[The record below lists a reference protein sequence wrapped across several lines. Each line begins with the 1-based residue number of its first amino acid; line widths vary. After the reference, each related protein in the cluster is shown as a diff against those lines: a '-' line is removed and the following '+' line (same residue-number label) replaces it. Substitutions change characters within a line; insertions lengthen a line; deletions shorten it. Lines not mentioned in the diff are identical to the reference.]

1 MLVVLE
7 KQCLKK
13 LRIILQ
19 SNYFYLFLMLFVA
32 ILLYFNACDKSKY
45 DINDD
50 VIIGTITSYY
60 IDNDKLVITIFGKE
74 KVLCNYYFKDENN
87 TFDYELGDKI
97 KLFGKLKLPSNNSIF
112 NGFNYRE
119 YLKYERINYIFDID
133 EIIKISNNKSI
144 MYKLK
149 NSIINI
155 INKSPNKDYLHTFLL
170 GNNKY
175 IDKEVMESYRING
188 ISHLFSI
195 SGMHISLLS
204 MIILKLLKNYKFKK
218 EVVILFLLIYMTL
231 TDFLPSILRSGIFF
245 ILIYLNKKFNLN
257 ISMFKLMIILL
268 FICVLIDPYI
278 VYKIGFQYSYTIS
291 FYLITFNQLI
301 NKSKNKLYKLF
312 IVSFISFIVSVPI
325 TINNFSQINVLSIFL
340 NIFFVPIVSSI
351 IFPLSLIT
359 FLFPF
364 FNNLFAILINI
375 FELLSITFS
384 KIDNF
389 IFIMSKIST
398 LFIIIYYIIIS
409 ITLYFLSKNKYKY
422 IVSLMFIFVIHYN
435 ITIFNKG
442 LEITY
447 IDVGQG
453 DSIFIK
459 FPNDKSNILIDTG
472 GKVTYG
478 NLKNNYSVGKNI
490 VDYLKS
496 MGIRKLDYLIITHGD
511 FDHMGDSLY
520 LIDKFKVENVI
531 FNCGEFNALE
541 KELIK
546 VLDEKKIKY
555 YSCIKEL
562 NIDNNKLYFLQTKK
576 YDNENDNSNVI
587 YTEFNGYKFMFMG
600 DAGVEKEKD
609 ILDKYNLANIDVL
622 KVGHH
627 GSKTS
632 SSKEYIDEI
641 KPKYAIISVGKNNR
655 YGHPNKE
662 VLNNLDNSKI
672 YRTDQDGS
680 IMFKIKN
687 NKLKIET
694 CSP

>member
-1 MLVVLE
+1 M
-7 KQCLKK
+7 KK
-13 LRIILQ
+13 LNLIFLFSIIYVFIVIKFNLITTKYNDIVSVTGVVTNIKY
-19 SNYFYLFLMLFVA
+19 SNDKTIITIKNKEKILIYTHSNISLSLGDYINVTGKFYLP
-32 ILLYFNACDKSKY
+32 
-45 DINDD
+45 
-50 VIIGTITSYY
+50 G
-60 IDNDKLVITIFGKE
+60 
-74 KVLCNYYFKDENN
+74 ENTTKN
-87 TFDYELGDKI
+87 I
-97 KLFGKLKLPSNNSIF
+97 
-112 NGFNYRE
+112 FNYRN
-119 YLKYERINYIFDID
+119 YLKSKKIFWIT
-133 EIIKISNNKSI
+133 NNPE
-144 MYKLK
+144 
-149 NSIINI
+149 INI
-155 INKSPNKDYLHTFLL
+155 IKYNKNIFYKIKNKIIHKINNEYLNSFIL
-170 GNNKY
+170 GDNSY
-175 IDKEVMESYRING
+175 LDDTVITSYRING

-531 FNCGEFNALE
+531 FNCGEFNVLE
-541 KELIK
+541 KE
-546 VLDEKKIKY
+546 
-555 YSCIKEL
+555 
-562 NIDNNKLYFLQTKK
+562 
-576 YDNENDNSNVI
+576 
-587 YTEFNGYKFMFMG
+587 
-600 DAGVEKEKD
+600 
-609 ILDKYNLANIDVL
+609 
-622 KVGHH
+622 
-627 GSKTS
+627 
-632 SSKEYIDEI
+632 
-641 KPKYAIISVGKNNR
+641 
-655 YGHPNKE
+655 
-662 VLNNLDNSKI
+662 
-672 YRTDQDGS
+672 
-680 IMFKIKN
+680 
-687 NKLKIET
+687 
-694 CSP
+694 

>member
-133 EIIKISNNKSI
+133 KIIKISNNKSI

-364 FNNLFAILINI
+364 FNNLFTILINI

-546 VLDEKKIKY
+546 KLNKRKVNY
-555 YSCIKEL
+555 CYCIKEL
-562 NIDNNKLYFLQTKK
+562 NIGKYKLDFLNTKVFGDENN
-576 YDNENDNSNVI
+576 NSNVI

-609 ILDKYNLANIDVL
+609 ILDKYNISDIDVL

-632 SSKEYIDEI
+632 SSKGFIDEI

>member
-325 TINNFSQINVLSIFL
+325 AINNFSQINVLSIFL

-364 FNNLFAILINI
+364 FNNLFTILINI

-490 VDYLKS
+490 IDYLKS

-531 FNCGEFNALE
+531 FNCGEFNVLE

-662 VLNNLDNSKI
+662 VLNNLYNSKI

>member
-325 TINNFSQINVLSIFL
+325 AINNFSQINVLSIFL

-490 VDYLKS
+490 IDYLKS

-531 FNCGEFNALE
+531 FNCGEFNVLE

>member
-364 FNNLFAILINI
+364 FNNLFTILINI

-531 FNCGEFNALE
+531 FNCGEFNVLE

-562 NIDNNKLYFLQTKK
+562 NIGKYKLDFLNTKV

-587 YTEFNGYKFMFMG
+587 YTELNGYKFMFMG

-609 ILDKYNLANIDVL
+609 ILEKYNLSNIDVL

-632 SSKEYIDEI
+632 SSKEFIDEI

>member
-60 IDNDKLVITIFGKE
+60 IDTDKLVITIFGKE

-325 TINNFSQINVLSIFL
+325 AINNFSQINVLSIFL

-364 FNNLFAILINI
+364 FNNLFTILINI

-531 FNCGEFNALE
+531 FNCGEFNVLE

-587 YTEFNGYKFMFMG
+587 YTELNGYKFMFMG

>member
-1 MLVVLE
+1 M
-7 KQCLKK
+7 KK

-195 SGMHISLLS
+195 SGMHVSLLS

-325 TINNFSQINVLSIFL
+325 AINNFSQINVLSIFL

-364 FNNLFAILINI
+364 FNNLFTILINI

-531 FNCGEFNALE
+531 FNCGEFNVLE

-587 YTEFNGYKFMFMG
+587 YTELNGYKFMFMG

-662 VLNNLDNSKI
+662 VLNNLYNSKI

>member
-1 MLVVLE
+1 M
-7 KQCLKK
+7 KK

-32 ILLYFNACDKSKY
+32 ILLSFNACDKSKY

-60 IDNDKLVITIFGKE
+60 IDTDKLVITIFGKE

-133 EIIKISNNKSI
+133 KIIKISNNKSI

-364 FNNLFAILINI
+364 FNNLFTILINI

-490 VDYLKS
+490 GDYLKS

-531 FNCGEFNALE
+531 FNCGEFNVLE

-587 YTEFNGYKFMFMG
+587 YTELNGYKFMFMG

-632 SSKEYIDEI
+632 SSKGFIDEI
-641 KPKYAIISVGKNNR
+641 DPKYGVISVGKNNR

>member
-609 ILDKYNLANIDVL
+609 ILEKYNLSNIDVL

-632 SSKEYIDEI
+632 SSKEFIDEI

>member
-1 MLVVLE
+1 M
-7 KQCLKK
+7 KK

-325 TINNFSQINVLSIFL
+325 AINNFSQINVLSIFL

-364 FNNLFAILINI
+364 FNNLFTILINI

-531 FNCGEFNALE
+531 FNCGEFNVLE

-587 YTEFNGYKFMFMG
+587 YTELNGYKFMFMG

-609 ILDKYNLANIDVL
+609 ILEKYNLSNIDVL

>member
-7 KQCLKK
+7 KPCLKK

-364 FNNLFAILINI
+364 FNNLFTILINI

-531 FNCGEFNALE
+531 FNCGEFNVLE

-600 DAGVEKEKD
+600 DAGIEKEKD

-632 SSKEYIDEI
+632 SSKGFIDEI

>member
-60 IDNDKLVITIFGKE
+60 IDTDKLVITIFGKE

-231 TDFLPSILRSGIFF
+231 TDFLPSILSSGIFF

-364 FNNLFAILINI
+364 FNNLFTILINI

-398 LFIIIYYIIIS
+398 LFILIYYIIIS

>member
-1 MLVVLE
+1 M
-7 KQCLKK
+7 KK

-531 FNCGEFNALE
+531 FNCGEFNVLE

-562 NIDNNKLYFLQTKK
+562 NIGKYKLDFLNTKV

>member
-325 TINNFSQINVLSIFL
+325 AINNFSQINVLSIFL

-531 FNCGEFNALE
+531 FNCGEFNVLE

-632 SSKEYIDEI
+632 SSKGFIDEI

-655 YGHPNKE
+655 YGHPNIE
-662 VLNNLDNSKI
+662 VLNNLYNSKI

>member
-133 EIIKISNNKSI
+133 KIIKISNNKSI

-364 FNNLFAILINI
+364 FNNLFTILINI

-546 VLDEKKIKY
+546 KLNKRKVNY
-555 YSCIKEL
+555 CYCIKEL
-562 NIDNNKLYFLQTKK
+562 NIGKYKLDFLNTKVFGDENN
-576 YDNENDNSNVI
+576 NSNVI
-587 YTEFNGYKFMFMG
+587 YTELNGYKFMFMG
-600 DAGVEKEKD
+600 DAGIEKEKD
-609 ILDKYNLANIDVL
+609 ILDKYNISDIDVL

-632 SSKEYIDEI
+632 SSKGFIDEI

>member
-364 FNNLFAILINI
+364 FNNLFTILINI

-398 LFIIIYYIIIS
+398 LFILIYYIIIS
-409 ITLYFLSKNKYKY
+409 ITLYFLSKNKNKY
-422 IVSLMFIFVIHYN
+422 MVSLMFIFVIHYN

-531 FNCGEFNALE
+531 FNCGEFNVLE

-587 YTEFNGYKFMFMG
+587 YTELNGYKFMFMG

-632 SSKEYIDEI
+632 SSKEFIDEI

>member
-19 SNYFYLFLMLFVA
+19 FNYFYLFLMLFVA

-364 FNNLFAILINI
+364 FNNLFTILINI

-531 FNCGEFNALE
+531 FNCGEFNVLE

-562 NIDNNKLYFLQTKK
+562 NIGKYKLDFLNTKV

-600 DAGVEKEKD
+600 DAGIEKEKD

-632 SSKEYIDEI
+632 SSKGFIDEI
-641 KPKYAIISVGKNNR
+641 DPKYGVISVGKNNR

>member
-60 IDNDKLVITIFGKE
+60 IDTDKLVITIFGKE

-155 INKSPNKDYLHTFLL
+155 INKGPNKDYLHTFLL

-364 FNNLFAILINI
+364 FNNLFTILINI

-478 NLKNNYSVGKNI
+478 NVKNNYSVGKNI

>member
-1 MLVVLE
+1 M
-7 KQCLKK
+7 KK

-32 ILLYFNACDKSKY
+32 ILLSFNACDKSKY

-60 IDNDKLVITIFGKE
+60 IDTDKLVITIFGKE

-155 INKSPNKDYLHTFLL
+155 INKGPNKDYLHTFLL

-364 FNNLFAILINI
+364 FNNLFTILINI

-398 LFIIIYYIIIS
+398 LFILIYYIIIS

>member
-1 MLVVLE
+1 M
-7 KQCLKK
+7 KK

-149 NSIINI
+149 NGIINI

-175 IDKEVMESYRING
+175 IDKEVMESYKING

-364 FNNLFAILINI
+364 FNNLFTILINI

-546 VLDEKKIKY
+546 KLNKRKVNY
-555 YSCIKEL
+555 CSCVKEL
-562 NIDNNKLYFLQTKK
+562 NIGKYKLDFLNTKV

-600 DAGVEKEKD
+600 DAGIEKEKD

-632 SSKEYIDEI
+632 SSKGFIDEI
-641 KPKYAIISVGKNNR
+641 DPKYGVISVGKNNR

>member
-7 KQCLKK
+7 KPCLKK

-133 EIIKISNNKSI
+133 KIIKISNNKSI

-364 FNNLFAILINI
+364 FNNLFTILINI

-459 FPNDKSNILIDTG
+459 FPNDKSNILIDTD

-546 VLDEKKIKY
+546 KLNKRKVNY
-555 YSCIKEL
+555 CYCIKEL
-562 NIDNNKLYFLQTKK
+562 NIGKYKLDFLNTKVFGDENN
-576 YDNENDNSNVI
+576 NSNVI

-609 ILDKYNLANIDVL
+609 ILDKYNISDIDVL

-632 SSKEYIDEI
+632 SSKGFIDEI

>member
-546 VLDEKKIKY
+546 KLNKRKVNY
-555 YSCIKEL
+555 CSCIKEL
-562 NIDNNKLYFLQTKK
+562 NIGKYKLDFLNTKV

-587 YTEFNGYKFMFMG
+587 YTELNGYKFMFMG
-600 DAGVEKEKD
+600 DAGIEKEKD

-632 SSKEYIDEI
+632 SSKGFIDEI
-641 KPKYAIISVGKNNR
+641 DPKYGVISVGKNNR

-672 YRTDQDGS
+672 YRTDQDGR

>member
-1 MLVVLE
+1 M
-7 KQCLKK
+7 KK

-325 TINNFSQINVLSIFL
+325 AINNFSQINVLSIFL

-364 FNNLFAILINI
+364 FNNLFTILINI

-531 FNCGEFNALE
+531 FNCGEFNVLE

>member
-1 MLVVLE
+1 M
-7 KQCLKK
+7 KK

-364 FNNLFAILINI
+364 FNNLFTILINI
-375 FELLSITFS
+375 YELLSITFS

-546 VLDEKKIKY
+546 KLNKRKVNY
-555 YSCIKEL
+555 CYCIKEL
-562 NIDNNKLYFLQTKK
+562 NIGKYKLDFLNTKV

-600 DAGVEKEKD
+600 DAGIEKEKD

-632 SSKEYIDEI
+632 SSKGFIDEI

>member
-531 FNCGEFNALE
+531 FNCGEFNVLE

-609 ILDKYNLANIDVL
+609 ILEKYNLANIDVL

>member
-1 MLVVLE
+1 
-7 KQCLKK
+7 
-13 LRIILQ
+13 
-19 SNYFYLFLMLFVA
+19 
-32 ILLYFNACDKSKY
+32 
-45 DINDD
+45 
-50 VIIGTITSYY
+50 
-60 IDNDKLVITIFGKE
+60 
-74 KVLCNYYFKDENN
+74 
-87 TFDYELGDKI
+87 
-97 KLFGKLKLPSNNSIF
+97 
-112 NGFNYRE
+112 
-119 YLKYERINYIFDID
+119 
-133 EIIKISNNKSI
+133 
-144 MYKLK
+144 
-149 NSIINI
+149 
-155 INKSPNKDYLHTFLL
+155 
-170 GNNKY
+170 
-175 IDKEVMESYRING
+175 
-188 ISHLFSI
+188 
-195 SGMHISLLS
+195 
-204 MIILKLLKNYKFKK
+204 
-218 EVVILFLLIYMTL
+218 
-231 TDFLPSILRSGIFF
+231 
-245 ILIYLNKKFNLN
+245 
-257 ISMFKLMIILL
+257 MIILL

-364 FNNLFAILINI
+364 FNNLFTILINI

-490 VDYLKS
+490 IDYLKS

-531 FNCGEFNALE
+531 FNCGEFNVLE

>member
-1 MLVVLE
+1 M
-7 KQCLKK
+7 KK

-364 FNNLFAILINI
+364 FNNLFTILINI

-531 FNCGEFNALE
+531 FNCGEFNVLE

-609 ILDKYNLANIDVL
+609 ILEKYNLSNIDVL

-655 YGHPNKE
+655 YDHPNKE

>member
-60 IDNDKLVITIFGKE
+60 IDTDKLVITIFGKE

-231 TDFLPSILRSGIFF
+231 
-245 ILIYLNKKFNLN
+245 N

-375 FELLSITFS
+375 FELLLITFS

-531 FNCGEFNALE
+531 FNCGEFNVLE

-562 NIDNNKLYFLQTKK
+562 NIGKYKLDFLNTKV

-587 YTEFNGYKFMFMG
+587 YTELNGYKFMFMG

-609 ILDKYNLANIDVL
+609 ILEKYNLSNIDVL

-632 SSKEYIDEI
+632 SSKEFIDEI

>member
-1 MLVVLE
+1 M
-7 KQCLKK
+7 KK

-133 EIIKISNNKSI
+133 KIIKISNNKSI

-245 ILIYLNKKFNLN
+245 ILIYLSKKFNLN

-364 FNNLFAILINI
+364 FNNLFTILINI

-531 FNCGEFNALE
+531 FNCGEFNVLE

-587 YTEFNGYKFMFMG
+587 YTELNGYKFMFMG

-609 ILDKYNLANIDVL
+609 ILDKYNISDIDVL

-632 SSKEYIDEI
+632 SSKGFIDEI

>member
-1 MLVVLE
+1 M
-7 KQCLKK
+7 KK

-50 VIIGTITSYY
+50 VMIGTITSYY

-133 EIIKISNNKSI
+133 KIIKISNNKSI

-245 ILIYLNKKFNLN
+245 ILIYLSKKFNLN

-364 FNNLFAILINI
+364 FNNLFTILINI

-398 LFIIIYYIIIS
+398 LFILIYYIIIS

-531 FNCGEFNALE
+531 FNCGEFNVLE

-587 YTEFNGYKFMFMG
+587 YTELNGYKFMFMG

-632 SSKEYIDEI
+632 SSKEFIDEI

>member
-1 MLVVLE
+1 M
-7 KQCLKK
+7 KK

-60 IDNDKLVITIFGKE
+60 IDTDKLVITIFGKE

-155 INKSPNKDYLHTFLL
+155 INKGPNKDYLHTFLL

-245 ILIYLNKKFNLN
+245 ILIYLSKKFNLN

-359 FLFPF
+359 FLFPS
-364 FNNLFAILINI
+364 FNNLFTILINI

-531 FNCGEFNALE
+531 FNCGEFNVLE

-587 YTEFNGYKFMFMG
+587 YTELNGYKFMFMG

-632 SSKEYIDEI
+632 SSKGFIDEI
-641 KPKYAIISVGKNNR
+641 DPKYGVISVGKNNR

>member
-325 TINNFSQINVLSIFL
+325 AINNFSQINVLSIFL

-364 FNNLFAILINI
+364 FNNLFTILINI

-490 VDYLKS
+490 IDYLKS

-531 FNCGEFNALE
+531 FNCGEFNVLE

-587 YTEFNGYKFMFMG
+587 YTELNGYKFMFMG

-609 ILDKYNLANIDVL
+609 ILEKYNLSNIDVL

>member
-32 ILLYFNACDKSKY
+32 ILLYFNVCDKSKY

-97 KLFGKLKLPSNNSIF
+97 KLFGKLKFPSNNSIF
-112 NGFNYRE
+112 YGFNYRE

-133 EIIKISNNKSI
+133 KIIKISNNKSI

-364 FNNLFAILINI
+364 FNNLFTILINI

-546 VLDEKKIKY
+546 KLNKRKVNY
-555 YSCIKEL
+555 CYCIKEL
-562 NIDNNKLYFLQTKK
+562 NIGKYKLDFLNTKV

-609 ILDKYNLANIDVL
+609 ILDKYNISDIDVL

-632 SSKEYIDEI
+632 SSKGFIDEI

-687 NKLKIET
+687 NKLRIET

>member
-1 MLVVLE
+1 M
-7 KQCLKK
+7 KK

-32 ILLYFNACDKSKY
+32 ILLYFNVCDKSKY

-97 KLFGKLKLPSNNSIF
+97 KLFGKLKFPSNNSIF

-144 MYKLK
+144 MYELK
-149 NSIINI
+149 NGIINI

-364 FNNLFAILINI
+364 FNNLFTILINI

-409 ITLYFLSKNKYKY
+409 ITLYFLSKNIYKY

-546 VLDEKKIKY
+546 KLNKKKVNY
-555 YSCIKEL
+555 CSCIKEL
-562 NIDNNKLYFLQTKK
+562 NIGKYKLDFLNTKV

-600 DAGVEKEKD
+600 DAGIEKEKD

-632 SSKEYIDEI
+632 SSKGFIDEI
-641 KPKYAIISVGKNNR
+641 DPKYGVISVGKNNR

>member
-175 IDKEVMESYRING
+175 IDKEVMESYRIYG

-325 TINNFSQINVLSIFL
+325 AINNFSQINVLSIFL

-364 FNNLFAILINI
+364 FNNLFTILINI

-490 VDYLKS
+490 IDYLKS

-531 FNCGEFNALE
+531 FNCGEFNVLE

-587 YTEFNGYKFMFMG
+587 YTELNGYKFMFMG

-609 ILDKYNLANIDVL
+609 ILEKYNLSNIDVL